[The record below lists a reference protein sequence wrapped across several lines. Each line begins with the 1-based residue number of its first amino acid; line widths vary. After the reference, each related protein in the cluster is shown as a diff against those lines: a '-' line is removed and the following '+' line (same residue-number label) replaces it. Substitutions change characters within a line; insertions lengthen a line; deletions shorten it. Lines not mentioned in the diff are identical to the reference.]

1 MYVCV
6 SHIIGTL
13 ITLLLLLQC
22 RRLCKRAHKNLY
34 YPRIIMEQLSLAG
47 ESR

>member
-6 SHIIGTL
+6 AHIIGTL

-22 RRLCKRAHKNLY
+22 RCLCKRTRNNLY
-34 YPRIIMEQLSLAG
+34 YPRIIMV
-47 ESR
+47 